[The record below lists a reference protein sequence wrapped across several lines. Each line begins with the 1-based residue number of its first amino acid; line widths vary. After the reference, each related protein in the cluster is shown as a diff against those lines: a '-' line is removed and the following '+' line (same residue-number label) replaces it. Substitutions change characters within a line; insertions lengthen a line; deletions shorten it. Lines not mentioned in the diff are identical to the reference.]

1 MFYISYVVSI
11 LVLVIFM
18 MQIFNTWSEQIRMK
32 YKCVRVESRED

>member
-32 YKCVRVESRED
+32 YQCVRVESRED

>member
-18 MQIFNTWSEQIRMK
+18 MQIFNTRSEQIRMK
-32 YKCVRVESRED
+32 YQCVRVESRAD